1 MSRSSTAAGARH
13 ATTETSPARGQR
25 ERQAAHAGRPATQV
39 AAPAGVS
46 NQGFG
51 QALGAG
57 TALPPTVLL
66 EMEARFGES
75 FADVRIHN
83 DAQAHHSA
91 ADLEAKAYTYGADV
105 AFGAGRY
112 APGSSEGKRLL
123 AHELAHVVQQR
134 RGGARPALEPHAQH
148 EVAADRAADAV
159 VAGGP
164 PVTVAGATGVGVAR
178 EPDTE
183 IKKKKKKKEDAGPVR
198 RVGPKAPNLKR
209 PPAPVTIKDPKKAG
223 GVLGEVGVPF
233 EYYSDPSWN
242 NLGGGEETSTSRLS
256 QARKTRWGKTGG
268 IDFLVENVMTG
279 RLVIG
284 EQKRLGTASFSKAT
298 ATTTNL
304 EKNIANTIKQL
315 RKGISSGRVHPDEV
329 AHVRDVIERL
339 SQTGKALAKSNL
351 PVSKSGTK
359 PGEFSLPEE
368 VVFELTASGGKS
380 TKIGKD
386 YITKLGEKYK
396 PEVVQKLLERTYV
409 RHAHPVKGRDPAGA
423 VGTNADPHIVPA
435 RDAMTPEAKSEL
447 ERLLAGKTPKEWTEQ
462 KLKEKQV
469 QAKERQRARQAA
481 KEAAKAQKAAERERL
496 NAEAKKVAQEAREK
510 KLRELREAA
519 KAGTQPEPAS
529 KAEKRLADNKLKTQA
544 TEAAKE
550 AKKKFLEEARQR
562 AKAQSGQK
570 AAPEPVKAQA
580 PAAETTAPKEL
591 PAAKVVPEAPV
602 AAPKTLEP
610 TPQLELGPK
619 GVTPKG
625 VVKGAVGVAGV
636 LAGVA
641 GVKDIAKDVKEK
653 RYLTALGKTGLLGA
667 SLYAPAAPPLFAF
680 GAIMNYWG
688 PRHDKIQ
695 EDSFKAG
702 DAAAEGAR
710 HIPLLGRSETFRD
723 VMGGLAAAET
733 AVEESIAYTV
743 KDMGSA
749 VVEGAEIVGGLAE
762 DAYDF
767 LTEGP
772 SLFDMVEEM
781 RRRGED

>member
-1 MSRSSTAAGARH
+1 VSRSTASAGARK
-13 ATTETSPARGQR
+13 AMIEASPVRGNR
-25 ERQAAHAGRPATQV
+25 ERQNALAGRTATQL
-39 AAPAGVS
+39 AAPASVS
-46 NQGFG
+46 NQALG

-57 TALPPTVLL
+57 TALPPTVRS
-66 EMEARFGES
+66 EMEVRFGQS
-75 FADVRIHN
+75 FADVRIHD
-83 DAQAHHSA
+83 DAPAHRNA
-91 ADLEAKAYTYGADV
+91 ADFDAKAYTHGTDV
-105 AFGAGRY
+105 AFGAGWY
-112 APGSSEGKRLL
+112 APEAPEGKRLL

-134 RGGARPALEPHAQH
+134 RGGARPALDPHGRH

-159 VAGGP
+159 AAGAG

-178 EPDTE
+178 EPDPE
-183 IKKKKKKKEDAGPVR
+183 KKKKKDDAGPVR
-198 RVGPKAPNLKR
+198 RVGPKAPDVKR
-209 PPAPVTIKDPKKAG
+209 APPPVTIKDPKKAG
-223 GVLGEVGVPF
+223 GVLGEVAVPF
-233 EYYSDPSWN
+233 EHYSDPSWN

-256 QARKTRWGKTGG
+256 QARKTSWGKTGG
-268 IDFLVENVMTG
+268 LDFLVENRRTG

-315 RKGISSGRVHPDEV
+315 RKGISKGRVHRDEV

-386 YITKLGEKYK
+386 YVTKLAEKYK

-409 RHAHPVKGRDPAGA
+409 RHSQPVKGRDPSGA
-423 VGTNADPHIVPA
+423 IGTNADPHIVPA

-462 KLKEKQV
+462 KLKEKQA
-469 QAKERQRARQAA
+469 QAKERQRAKKAD
-481 KEAAKAQKAAERERL
+481 KEAVKAKRAAERERL
-496 NAEAKKVAQEAREK
+496 NAEAKKVAQETREK
-510 KLRELREAA
+510 KLQELREAA
-519 KAGTQPEPAS
+519 KAGTGPEPAS

-562 AKAQSGQK
+562 AKAQSRQK
-570 AAPEPVKAQA
+570 AAPDPVKAQA
-580 PAAETTAPKEL
+580 PAAKTTAPKEL
-591 PAAKVVPEAPV
+591 PPAKVAPEASVPAV
-602 AAPKTLEP
+602 KTLEP
-610 TPQLELGPK
+610 APPLEFGPK

-625 VVKGAVGVAGV
+625 VAKGAVGVAGV
-636 LAGVA
+636 FAGVS
-641 GVKDIAKDVKEK
+641 GVNDIVNEVKAKH
-653 RYLTALGKTGLLGA
+653 YWTALGKTGLLGA
-667 SLYAPAAPPLFAF
+667 SFYAPAAPPLFAF

-695 EDSFKAG
+695 EDSFEAG

-767 LTEGP
+767 LSEGP
-772 SLFDMVEEM
+772 SIFDMVEEI
-781 RRRGED
+781 RRRGKD